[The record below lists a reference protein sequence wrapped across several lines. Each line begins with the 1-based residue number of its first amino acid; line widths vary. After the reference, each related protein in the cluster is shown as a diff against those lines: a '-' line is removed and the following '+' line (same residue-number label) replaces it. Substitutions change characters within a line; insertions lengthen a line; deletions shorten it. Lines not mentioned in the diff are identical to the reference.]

1 MSRIWAALPLPD
13 PLDQW
18 HPLGVCWWRRS
29 LPRDDATGHQMIVR
43 TDSCHDDQAPRMGC
57 WEWFDG
63 LDVQL
68 IHGVDVF
75 GEVFSGVGTGVLY
88 LDVLAL
94 PETMAEA
101 FGEDVKR
108 WRNLTDPTSP
118 EGARWPGHDE
128 PHAYPIKLPPAPFPY
143 APRVRDVGFPG

>member
-18 HPLGVCWWRRS
+18 HPLGACWWRTP
-29 LPRDDATGHQMIVR
+29 LPENEDRHRLIVR
-43 TDSCHDDQAPRMGC
+43 TDQIHDDTPARLGC

-75 GEVFSGVGTGVLY
+75 GEVTGGAGGGAMW

-94 PETMAEA
+94 PEAIAGA
-101 FGEDVKR
+101 FGEHWQR

-118 EGARWPGHDE
+118 DSARHPGHE
-128 PHAYPIKLPPAPFPY
+128 SAGGYGITLPPRPFPY
-143 APRVRDVGFPG
+143 SPRVRDVGFAG

>member
-13 PLDQW
+13 PLEQW
-18 HPLGVCWWRRS
+18 HPLGVCWWRTS
-29 LPRDDATGHQMIVR
+29 LPRGDDGHQMLIR
-43 TDSCHDDQAPRMGC
+43 TDSIHEDQPARLGC

-75 GEVFSGVGTGVLY
+75 AEVFTSVGAGVMY

-94 PETMAEA
+94 PETIVE
-101 FGEDVKR
+101 FGEKGR

-118 EGARWPGHDE
+118 EGARYPNPE
-128 PHAYPIKLPPAPFPY
+128 PPYGYPIQLPPMPFPY
-143 APRVRDVGFPG
+143 APVVRDVGFPG